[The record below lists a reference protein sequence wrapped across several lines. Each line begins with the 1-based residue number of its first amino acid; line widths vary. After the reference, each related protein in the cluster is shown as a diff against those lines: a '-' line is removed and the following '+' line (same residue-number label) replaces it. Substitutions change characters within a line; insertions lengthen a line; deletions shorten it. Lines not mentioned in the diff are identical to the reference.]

1 MNIFRCGSEKESG
14 GGNESEREGKKE
26 ASGFF
31 SHCAITQACCP
42 PFSLAHCPNYFWL
55 EKETVYS
62 VAPAAGVTQC
72 SHQLNPLLPPKCFAY
87 FPCNTRLKK
96 EGREE
101 SEKEREGERGIENE
115 GLVPPIISGQM
126 AHL

>member
-1 MNIFRCGSEKESG
+1 MWERKTKWGWEGKREKE
-14 GGNESEREGKKE
+14 GKRPH
-26 ASGFF
+26 GLF
-31 SHCAITQACCP
+31 SPCAITQACCP
-42 PFSLAHCPNYFWL
+42 PFSLAHYPNYFCL